1 MNGRRRVKA
10 RGTARLRG
18 PGCALAL
25 GLALLALPAHGLRC
39 AGGLVDVGDHV
50 VVVRERCGAP
60 AWVDVRR
67 AHPYVIDTAP
77 APDAAGPGASPRRIV
92 RYLPHALDIEEWVY
106 DLGSRRFLQLLRF
119 HDGRLVEI
127 ETLAKPR

>member
-1 MNGRRRVKA
+1 
-10 RGTARLRG
+10 
-18 PGCALAL
+18 
-25 GLALLALPAHGLRC
+25 
-39 AGGLVDVGDHV
+39 
-50 VVVRERCGAP
+50 
-60 AWVDVRR
+60 VRR